1 MNILFT
7 TLTRL
12 YNNTTAGGELYLLD
26 LIQGLSK
33 VKISPYLLFPDARNK
48 ANLYIRKYDSKGE
61 YKEYEFKGDNI
72 EDSFFKIIERFNID
86 IVHFQHFQTLPLSL
100 MKMTKDLN
108 KKLVLTVH
116 DYFLWCENFFLLSP
130 LKGDRFSFCLF
141 EEDETLCAECLKKSK
156 DIWELIYK
164 QPWNGEKFS
173 KAHVAER
180 RSSISKILGNS
191 DLIISPT
198 EYVRDSFLGIY
209 PAINPD
215 RMVVLEHGLHKI
227 INTHHRYPCKYS
239 KKLRIAFLGGFKY
252 EKGSIYFNELLETIK
267 DNRIEFYIIGKLET
281 PLKTQDFSNLKVIGQ
296 YKREE
301 LGDILFRE
309 GIELVMLLS
318 PWAETFSYTLSESI
332 MNGIPVIASDI
343 GALRERVSRQGAG
356 FLVPYENPIPRTSK
370 LLEDIATN
378 PKILEIF
385 KNNCVE
391 AAMSFKDINT
401 MVSEYLELYKKISEA
416 Q

>member
-1 MNILFT
+1 MNILFI

-33 VKISPYLLFPDARNK
+33 VKVSPYLLFPDARNK
-48 ANLYIRKYDSKGE
+48 GNLYVRKYDSKGE
-61 YKEYEFKGDNI
+61 YKEYEFKGDSI
-72 EDSFFKIIERFNID
+72 EDSFSKIIERFNID

-100 MKMTKDLN
+100 MNITKDLN

-130 LKGDRFSFCLF
+130 LKGDQFSFCLF

-164 QPWNGEKFS
+164 QPWNGENLS
-173 KAHVAER
+173 KVHVAER
-180 RSSISKILGNS
+180 RSRISKILGNS

-215 RMVVLEHGLHKI
+215 RMVALEHGVHKI
-227 INTHHRYPCKYS
+227 VNTRHRYPYKYS
-239 KKLRIAFLGGFKY
+239 NKLKIAFLGGFKY

-267 DNRIEFYIIGKLET
+267 DNRIEFYIIGKLGT
-281 PLKTQDFSNLKVIGQ
+281 SIKTQDFTNLKVIGQ

-301 LGDILFRE
+301 LGDILYRE
-309 GIELVMLLS
+309 GIDLIMLLS

-332 MNGIPVIASDI
+332 MNGIPVIATDI
-343 GALRERVSRQGAG
+343 GALRERVSRQGTG

-370 LLEDIATN
+370 LLKDIVTN
-378 PKILEIF
+378 PKILENF
-385 KNNCVE
+385 NKNCVE
-391 AAMSFKDINT
+391 AALSFKDINT
-401 MVSEYLELYKKISEA
+401 MVSEYLDLYKKISGA
-416 Q
+416 